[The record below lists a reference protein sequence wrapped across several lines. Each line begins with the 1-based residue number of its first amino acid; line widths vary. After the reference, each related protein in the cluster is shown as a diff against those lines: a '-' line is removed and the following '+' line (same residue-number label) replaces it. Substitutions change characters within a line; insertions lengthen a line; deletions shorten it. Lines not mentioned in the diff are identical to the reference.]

1 MPALT
6 QPLSD
11 AELERLDDILYDL
24 NSGMAMSLEEMD
36 GFFCAL
42 ICSPEVVPPSEY
54 LPHIWGG
61 EENQESGFKSVDEA
75 KEALTL
81 ISRHWNTIAA
91 TLLRDEPY
99 PVLLGEAEDGTL
111 TGQEWAIGFMQGMA
125 LREEPWERLAA
136 DTKWNDALIPTVVL
150 AEDKENPISDAPV
163 TPEEREA
170 MLDALADSLLVIY
183 RYFRTEKKSP
193 RKAVKKSSRPKK
205 A

>member
-1 MPALT
+1 MPPLT
-6 QPLSD
+6 QRLSD
-11 AELERLDDILYDL
+11 AELERLDDILGDL
-24 NSGMAMSLEEMD
+24 SSGTAMSLEEMD
-36 GFFCAL
+36 GFFCSL

-61 EENQESGFKSVDEA
+61 EENQESGFKTVDEA

-99 PVLLGEAEDGTL
+99 PVLLGEAGDGML

-125 LREEPWERLAA
+125 LREKPWEQLAT
-136 DTKWNDALIPTVVL
+136 DTKWNDALIPTMVL

-170 MLDALADSLLVIY
+170 MLDVLAGSVLVIY
-183 RYFRTEKKSP
+183 RYFRAEKKPP
-193 RKAVKKSSRPKK
+193 RKAAKKSSRPKK

>member
-1 MPALT
+1 MAALT

-11 AELERLDDILYDL
+11 AELERLDDILHGL

-36 GFFCAL
+36 GYFCAL
-42 ICSPEVVPPSEY
+42 ICSPEVVPPNEY
-54 LPHIWGG
+54 LPHLWGDG
-61 EENQESGFKSVDEA
+61 DPQDTGFSSLDAA

-99 PVLLGEAEDGTL
+99 PVLLGEDEEGML

-125 LREEPWERLAA
+125 LREKHWERLAA
-136 DTKWNDALIPTVVL
+136 DVKWNDALIPTMVL
-150 AEDKENPISDAPV
+150 AEDEVNPINDVPV

-170 MLDALADSLLVIY
+170 MLDALADSVLVIY
-183 RYFRTEKKSP
+183 RYFRTQKKPPGKS
-193 RKAVKKSSRPKK
+193 KKRSRSKT

>member
-1 MPALT
+1 MPPLT

-11 AELERLDDILYDL
+11 AELERLDDILYCL
-24 NSGMAMSLEEMD
+24 NSGEAMSLEELD

-54 LPHIWGG
+54 LPHLWGG
-61 EENQESGFKSVDEA
+61 DDPQQIGFKTVDEA

-99 PVLLGEAEDGTL
+99 PVLMGEAEDGTL
-111 TGQEWAIGFMQGMA
+111 TGQDWAIGFMQGMA
-125 LREEPWERLAA
+125 LREKPWEQLAT
-136 DTKWNDALIPTVVL
+136 DTKWNEALIPTMVL
-150 AEDKENPISDAPV
+150 AEDKENPIADAPV
-163 TPEEREA
+163 TPEERDA
-170 MLDALADSLLVIY
+170 MLDALADSVLVIY
-183 RYFRTEKKSP
+183 RYFRTEKKPP
-193 RKAVKKSSRPKK
+193 RKAAKKSSGPKK